1 MVYNLIMTSYKDFK
15 ATQRHISNQDFNV
28 TVVDDIFE
36 QGHIDR
42 IYEIIGN
49 ASEEQTRIQPWASH
63 KVWDVSLGEE
73 IEDRINQVVKNSLGD
88 HLVLKKDYSFARY
101 SPKFGYRAK
110 LFPHY
115 DTRPS
120 QRVTFDIQL
129 KTSEPWALVVE
140 EDVYNLQ
147 DNQALVFAG
156 TQQIHW
162 REDKQIADDAE
173 IDMIFCH
180 LEYVSD
186 MPLDNQQEDVLR
198 ERASF
203 LIGETGI
210 SNLEEQVEV

>member
-1 MVYNLIMTSYKDFK
+1 MVSYKDFK
-15 ATQRHISNQDFNV
+15 ATQRHVSNQDFSVVIVDNV
-28 TVVDDIFE
+28 FE
-36 QGHIDR
+36 QRHIDKV
-42 IYEIIGN
+42 YEIIGN
-49 ASEEQTRIQPWASH
+49 ALEEHTRVQPWASH

-73 IEDRINQVVKNSLGD
+73 IEDRINEVVKNSLGD

-129 KTSEPWALVVE
+129 KASEPWALVVE

-162 REDKQIADDAE
+162 REEKELSPDAE

-180 LEYVSD
+180 LEYVTD
-186 MPLDNQQEDVLR
+186 MSLDENQEEILR
-198 ERASF
+198 ERSNF
-203 LIGETGI
+203 LISKTGI
-210 SNLEEQVEV
+210 TNTEEKNEI

>member
-1 MVYNLIMTSYKDFK
+1 MTSYKEFK
-15 ATQRHISNQDFNV
+15 ATQKHISNQDFEV
-28 TVVDDIFE
+28 MVVDNIFD
-36 QGHIDR
+36 QHHIDKV
-42 IYEIIGN
+42 YEIINN

-73 IEDRINQVVKNSLGD
+73 IEYRINEVVKNSLGD

-140 EDVYNLQ
+140 EDVYDLQ

-162 REDKQIADDAE
+162 RENKQIADDAE

-180 LEYVSD
+180 LEYVDD
-186 MPLDNQQEDVLR
+186 MLLDNGQEEVLR
-198 ERASF
+198 ERANF
-203 LIGETGI
+203 LINKTGI
-210 SNLEEQVEV
+210 SNLEEQLEV

>member
-1 MVYNLIMTSYKDFK
+1 VYNLIMTSYKDFR
-15 ATQRHISNQDFNV
+15 AAQRHISNQDFEV
-28 TVVDDIFE
+28 MVVDHIFE
-36 QGHIDR
+36 QDHIDK
-42 IYEIIGN
+42 IYKVIDN
-49 ASEEQTRIQPWASH
+49 TSEDQTRVQPWASH
-63 KVWDVSLGEE
+63 KVWDVSLGQE
-73 IEDRINQVVKNSLGD
+73 IEDRINEVVKNSLGD
-88 HLVLKKDYSFARY
+88 HLVLRKDYSFARY
-101 SPKFGYRAK
+101 SPKFGYKAK

-180 LEYVSD
+180 LEYTAD
-186 MPLDNQQEDVLR
+186 LPLENDQDEVLR
-198 ERASF
+198 ERANF
-203 LIGETGI
+203 LINKTGI
-210 SNLEEQVEV
+210 NSMEESVEI

>member
-1 MVYNLIMTSYKDFK
+1 MTSYKDFK
-15 ATQRHISNQDFNV
+15 ATQRHVSNQDFKV
-28 TVVDDIFE
+28 VVVDNIFE
-36 QGHIDR
+36 QHHVDK
-42 IYEIIGN
+42 IYKIINN
-49 ASEEQTRIQPWASH
+49 ASEDQTRIQPWASH
-63 KVWDVSLGEE
+63 KVWDVSLGQD
-73 IEDRINQVVKNSLGD
+73 IEDRINEVVKSSLGNN
-88 HLVLKKDYSFARY
+88 LVLIKDYSFARY
-101 SPKFGYRAK
+101 SPTFGYRAK

-129 KTSEPWALVVE
+129 KASEPWALVVE

-162 REDKQIADDAE
+162 REEKELSPDAE

-186 MPLDNQQEDVLR
+186 MPLDNQQEEVLR

-210 SNLEEQVEV
+210 SNLEEKVEV

>member
-1 MVYNLIMTSYKDFK
+1 MVYNLIMTSYKEFK
-15 ATQRHISNQDFNV
+15 ATQKHISNQDFEV
-28 TVVDDIFE
+28 MVVDNIFD
-36 QGHIDR
+36 QHHIDKV
-42 IYEIIGN
+42 YEIINN

-73 IEDRINQVVKNSLGD
+73 IEYRINEVVKNSLGD

-140 EDVYNLQ
+140 EDVYDLQ

-162 REDKQIADDAE
+162 RENKQIADDAE

-180 LEYVSD
+180 LEYVDD
-186 MPLDNQQEDVLR
+186 MLLDNGQEEVLR
-198 ERASF
+198 ERANF
-203 LIGETGI
+203 LINKTGI
-210 SNLEEQVEV
+210 SNLEEQLEV

>member
-1 MVYNLIMTSYKDFK
+1 
-15 ATQRHISNQDFNV
+15 
-28 TVVDDIFE
+28 
-36 QGHIDR
+36 
-42 IYEIIGN
+42 
-49 ASEEQTRIQPWASH
+49 
-63 KVWDVSLGEE
+63 
-73 IEDRINQVVKNSLGD
+73 LGD

>member
-1 MVYNLIMTSYKDFK
+1 MYNLIMTSYKDFK